1 MIDKSW
7 HSHIHQ
13 KWNADANYLL
23 SNIFY
28 LISIIY
34 VYIFSS

>member
-23 SNIFY
+23 SD
-28 LISIIY
+28 IY